1 MTYKWTGKLV
11 GITIVILV
19 YEDSAVHS
27 MSDSQKR
34 ETKETVEEMF
44 NHAYGSYMKYA
55 FPADELMPLS
65 CKGRYRGTEPSR
77 GDVDDT
83 LGNFTLTLIDTLDT
97 LAVLGQV
104 EKFETAVQL
113 VIDYARFDSDIIV
126 SVFETNIRVLGGL
139 LGGHVMAAYFKRKR
153 RAMEWYN
160 GELLVMAKEV
170 GYRLLP
176 ALNTTTGI
184 PYPRINLKY
193 GMEKDKL
200 AQRHKDTCTACAG
213 TMILEFAA
221 LSRLTGD
228 PVFEEKAHKVMDY
241 LWQQRHS
248 SSDLLGTVINVHS
261 GDWIRREAGVG
272 AGTDSYYEYVLKAYV
287 LLGDEKYLY
296 RFDRH
301 YNSIM
306 KYMSK
311 GPMLVDVH
319 MHKPTSS
326 ARHFMDA
333 LLAFWPGLQV
343 LKGDISP
350 AIKTHEMLYQ
360 VIQRHNFLPEAFT
373 TDFKVHWGQ
382 HPLRPEFVEST
393 YFLYKATHDPHYLQ
407 VGRLIVENLNKHA
420 RVPCGFA
427 AIKDVVTGKH
437 EDQLDSFVL
446 AETFKYLYLLFS
458 EERDLV
464 VPVNEYIFTTEAH
477 LLPLTLSLVNSSTI
491 ETKVKTSLYDVNLD
505 GPLLLDPEEN
515 SDQQTCP
522 NPLHLNKG
530 TTSYAFDIRTELK
543 DYVNNVLSPGD
554 SCIRPSPRL
563 HAADFVISN
572 REHQELINRMGI
584 KISTMSDGRL
594 QLLHS
599 AGSAASKQDAEEGLE
614 FMKEMIELSQNAQ
627 HDHQQEP
634 MTVQFVSNPFH
645 GSVSLKAGPAQF
657 GYNLK
662 VNPPIFGQVAIVT
675 PYDACHTIQNPR
687 DLEGKIG
694 VLERGSCMFM
704 DKARRL
710 QAAGAI
716 GGIVIDNNKEST
728 AESSLLFAMSG
739 DGQSDV
745 VIPLVFLF
753 FKEGQRLLDA
763 AYEYPDL
770 ELLLTYTPKSDVVF
784 NTANSEKAEPLNP
797 GDSEKKEVP
806 TEIHTKVQ
814 VEAPPST
821 ESTQVESSS
830 NDKSAELNTQATK
843 HVQSV
848 EALESLG
855 KTTDTYSCST
865 QYGPAFLS
873 VFATTLPGENSFTI
887 IRNKDNTVDLRFHLF
902 QVTENRKPEINTLY
916 VQIVEIL
923 RQRTNFLLL
932 EKQEEYLIAL
942 ARMLEAAI
950 FQVDISH
957 DTGQNILKLTGLLQV
972 EEDPIIISGPKD
984 MVDGASHLYTSQSK
998 DKNQS
1003 FSCKRTNPLLKFSER
1018 HCPLQKNRKVT
1029 KVDSIPQKQA
1039 SDGV

>member
-1 MTYKWTGKLV
+1 MTYKWTVKLV
-11 GITIVILV
+11 GLTFVILI
-19 YEDSAVHS
+19 YEDSVAHS

-34 ETKETVEEMF
+34 EMRDSVEEMF

-77 GDVDDT
+77 GDVDDS

-104 EKFETAVQL
+104 EKFESAVQL
-113 VIDYARFDSDIIV
+113 VIDYAKFDSDIIV

-139 LGGHVMAAYFKRKR
+139 LGGHVMATYFKRKR

-160 GELLVMAKEV
+160 GELLMMAKDV
-170 GYRLLP
+170 GFRLLP
-176 ALNTTTGI
+176 AFNTTTGI

-193 GMEKDKL
+193 GMDKDNL
-200 AQRHKDTCTACAG
+200 SQRSKDTCTACAG

-221 LSRLTGD
+221 LSRLTGEH
-228 PVFEEKAHKVMDY
+228 VFEEKAHKVMDY

-248 SSDLLGTVINVHS
+248 SSDLLGTVINVHN

-296 RFDRH
+296 RFDKH

-311 GPMLVDVH
+311 GPMMVDVH

-360 VIQRHNFLPEAFT
+360 VIQRHHFLPEAFT

-407 VGRLIVENLNKHA
+407 VGKLMVENLNKHA

-427 AIKDVVTGKH
+427 AISDVMTGKH

-458 EERDLV
+458 EEKDLV

-477 LLPLTLSLVNSSTI
+477 LLPLALSLVNASTL
-491 ETKVKTSLYDVNLD
+491 ETKVKTNLYDIDLD
-505 GPLLLDPEEN
+505 GPSLMDPEDDG
-515 SDQQTCP
+515 DQQTCP
-522 NPLHLNKG
+522 NPLHMNKG

-543 DYVNNVLSPGD
+543 DYVNNIMSTEDGSCRRPG
-554 SCIRPSPRL
+554 PRL
-563 HAADFVISN
+563 RAAEFLIGN
-572 REHQELINRMGI
+572 KEHQDLIGRMGI

-599 AGSAASKQDAEEGLE
+599 SGSAASKQDAEDGLE

-627 HDHQQEP
+627 HEHQQEP
-634 MTVQFVSNPFH
+634 MTVQFISYPFH
-645 GSVSLKAGPAQF
+645 GSVSLRAGPAQF

-662 VNPPIFGQVAIVT
+662 VKPPILGHVAVVQ
-675 PYDACHTIQNPR
+675 PYDACRPLQNPR

-694 VLERGSCMFM
+694 LLERGSCMFM

-716 GGIVIDNNKEST
+716 GGIVIDNNKESS

-745 VIPLVFLF
+745 TIPIVFLF
-753 FKEGQRLLDA
+753 FKEGQRLLEA
-763 AYEYPDL
+763 AYEYP
-770 ELLLTYTPKSDVVF
+770 ELQVLLTYTPKNNVVF
-784 NTANSEKAEPLNP
+784 KTAGEESLQQHNP
-797 GDSEKKEVP
+797 NPSSAPNQEIP
-806 TEIHTKVQ
+806 TQTHSTGV
-814 VEAPPST
+814 VEDPPSSQGEGPPT
-821 ESTQVESSS
+821 
-830 NDKSAELNTQATK
+830 DKSAELNPQGTK
-843 HVQSV
+843 LSQSIV
-848 EALESLG
+848 SLESLG
-855 KTTDTYSCST
+855 KSTDTYSCSI
-865 QYGPAFLS
+865 QYGPVFLS
-873 VFATTLPGENSFTI
+873 VFATVLPGENNFKI
-887 IRNKDNTVDLRFHLF
+887 NKHKDNTVDLRFHLF
-902 QVTENRKPEINTLY
+902 EVTANKKPEINTLY
-916 VQIVEIL
+916 VEIVELL
-923 RQRTNFLLL
+923 RQKTNFLSL
-932 EKQEEYLIAL
+932 ENQEQYLIAL
-942 ARMLEAAI
+942 ARMLEAAV
-950 FQVDISH
+950 FQLDISNME
-957 DTGQNILKLTGLLQV
+957 GQKILKLAGLLRI
-972 EEDPIIISGPKD
+972 EDDPTIISGSKT
-984 MVDGASHLYTSQSK
+984 ACSQHLDTTLTNHNPLVCQ
-998 DKNQS
+998 
-1003 FSCKRTNPLLKFSER
+1003 KRTCPLLEYSQR
-1018 HCPLQKNRKVT
+1018 RQQCPKRTCHTTPNSGILT
-1029 KVDSIPQKQA
+1029 PQNQG
-1039 SDGV
+1039 SDGG